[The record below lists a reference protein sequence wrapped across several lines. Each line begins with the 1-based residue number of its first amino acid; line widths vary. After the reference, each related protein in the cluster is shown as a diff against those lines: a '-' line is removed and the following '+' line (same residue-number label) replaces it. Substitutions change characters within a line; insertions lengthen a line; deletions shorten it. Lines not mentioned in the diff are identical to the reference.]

1 MYGRTCSADRRS
13 LLIDSWSYP
22 AKYEELTASGAFKGT
37 YETIYRRLDLLQ
49 LRSGLFGP
57 VTLSYS

>member
-1 MYGRTCSADRRS
+1 LDVQVLNTMANTVYGD
-13 LLIDSWSYP
+13 P
-22 AKYEELTASGAFKGT
+22 AKYEELPASGAFKGT

>member
-1 MYGRTCSADRRS
+1 MANPIFG
-13 LLIDSWSYP
+13 DS
-22 AKYEELTASGAFKGT
+22 AKYEALKARGCFKGT
-37 YETIYRRLDLLQ
+37 YEPIYRRLDLLQ

>member
-1 MYGRTCSADRRS
+1 MLNTMANTVYGD
-13 LLIDSWSYP
+13 P